1 MTVGGGPP
9 SAEVRRA
16 VSDEFDRLHW
26 VELESDRLLA
36 TMGIGPFTYDQP
48 DWRIRAA
55 VVFAAGDPAVGFVS
69 VELVDGE
76 ALIAQLSVL
85 PELGRLGIGRSLLD
99 EAIRWALGQGLTGV
113 TLTTFRDVPW
123 NAPFYVRV
131 GFVEVVDLDPGLAAI
146 REDEREKGLDAM
158 GPRLAMRLPL

>member
-1 MTVGGGPP
+1 MTVGAGHP
-9 SAEVRRA
+9 STEVRRA
-16 VSDEFDRLHW
+16 VSEEFDRLHR

-36 TMGIGPFTYDQP
+36 TVGMGPFTYDRQDP
-48 DWRIRAA
+48 GFRSA

-69 VELVDGE
+69 IEPVDGE
-76 ALIAQLSVL
+76 AHIAQLSVL

-99 EAIRWALGQGLTGV
+99 GAIRWAQGQGLAGI

-131 GFVEVVDLDPGLAAI
+131 GFIEVVDPAPGLAAI
-146 REDEREKGLDAM
+146 REEERERGLDAM